1 MCKGMR
7 NPTPPAI
14 SDDLSRWMAESQWA
28 ALDVLTTLPSFT
40 ALAKDMEKNSDDW
53 CTWCKH
59 EASERAVMPGEW
71 GKINEF
77 KQLLIVRALRPDR
90 ITNALQNFCEKVMGS
105 HYVNQDAF
113 NPATVVEESSSSTPI
128 FFILFPGYSPSKE
141 VEQYANKM
149 GKSVE
154 NGQLT
159 LISMGQGQ
167 EGPAES
173 VLDKYTKE
181 GGWVFLDNVHLM
193 QGWIPRLERKLEIA
207 AETAHPDFRC
217 FFSAEPIN
225 GAPQAKIIPESILQT
240 CIKVREIVIR
250 GGGGGGGVQRVA
262 AGSFATLVVWLA
274 VKCSS
279 QLVAK

>member
-1 MCKGMR
+1 M
-7 NPTPPAI
+7 NQEAFSPA
-14 SDDLSRWMAESQWA
+14 E
-28 ALDVLTTLPSFT
+28 
-40 ALAKDMEKNSDDW
+40 
-53 CTWCKH
+53 
-59 EASERAVMPGEW
+59 
-71 GKINEF
+71 
-77 KQLLIVRALRPDR
+77 
-90 ITNALQNFCEKVMGS
+90 
-105 HYVNQDAF
+105 
-113 NPATVVEESSSSTPI
+113 VVEESSSSTPF

-141 VEQYANKM
+141 IEQYANKV

-207 AETAHPDFRC
+207 AESAHSEFRC

-240 CIKVREIVIR
+240 CIKV
-250 GGGGGGGVQRVA
+250 GCWPG
-262 AGSFATLVVWLA
+262 LVCLLTDTCSPWLA
-274 VKCSS
+274 CTVLVTCCLPGCSTEGC
-279 QLVAK
+279 KR

>member
-1 MCKGMR
+1 L
-7 NPTPPAI
+7 
-14 SDDLSRWMAESQWA
+14 LS
-28 ALDVLTTLPSFT
+28 T
-40 ALAKDMEKNSDDW
+40 
-53 CTWCKH
+53 H
-59 EASERAVMPGEW
+59 
-71 GKINEF
+71 
-77 KQLLIVRALRPDR
+77 RALRPDR

-105 HYVNQDAF
+105 QYVNQDAF
-113 NPATVVEESSSSTPI
+113 SAATVMEESSCSTPI

-141 VEQYANKM
+141 IEEYANKM
-149 GKSVE
+149 GKSVS

-167 EGPAES
+167 ESPAEA

-225 GAPQAKIIPESILQT
+225 GAPFAKIVPEVCNYGIECTQLH
-240 CIKVREIVIR
+240 
-250 GGGGGGGVQRVA
+250 
-262 AGSFATLVVWLA
+262 FTLPVTIFPVWYH
-274 VKCSS
+274 
-279 QLVAK
+279 